1 MVKAFVLI
9 ECEVNSVLPTIDALE
24 DLDEVREASAV
35 TGKYDVIAEIEVEEV
50 QDLRDIVT
58 GTVHGIPGVE
68 TTTTCIST

>member
-9 ECEVNSVLPTIDALE
+9 ECEVNSVLPTIDAL
-24 DLDEVREASAV
+24 DELEEVVEASAV
-35 TGKYDVIAEIEVEEV
+35 TGKYDVVAEIEVGEV
-50 QDLRDIVT
+50 HELRDIVT